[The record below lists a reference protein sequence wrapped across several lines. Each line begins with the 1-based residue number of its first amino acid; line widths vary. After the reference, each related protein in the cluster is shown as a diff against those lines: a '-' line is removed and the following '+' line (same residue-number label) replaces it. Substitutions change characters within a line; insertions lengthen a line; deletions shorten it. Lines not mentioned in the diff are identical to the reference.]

1 MVSIFSDCLT
11 YSVHFHTKYFLCK
24 LLLKSSFLR
33 QSHDP
38 YSKLYLRMLSAIRD
52 IWQEFRLPMQFS
64 SLSKQLFQIATN
76 MVEIAFVWSSIKN
89 IRGFHLSSNMATIGF
104 VNRVTV
110 SIYHDT
116 LYNNVVLQVICEHL
130 YFTHMRKAHDLTN

>member
-1 MVSIFSDCLT
+1 MWKGFHQGYLT
-11 YSVHFHTKYFLCK
+11 GV
-24 LLLKSSFLR
+24 
-33 QSHDP
+33 
-38 YSKLYLRMLSAIRD
+38 
-52 IWQEFRLPMQFS
+52 
-64 SLSKQLFQIATN
+64 QIAN
-76 MVEIAFVWSSIKN
+76 AIFIIVKAALPNCNKYGRNSLCMVLYQN